1 MKSQSLE
8 YMLTFYSNNRGLEPA
23 DLEKRKNLLAKYKY
37 SVIIEGSHLE
47 FDNLERWIKQNISVD
62 PLEEINFGKTD
73 YNYGFAEYFV
83 KEEAQEA
90 HLKFAVEHIYTT
102 WGNGAVF
109 KTNGSNMPDIPM
121 LLTIRKQLFFL
132 ITKMH
137 KNDL

>member
-8 YMLTFYSNNRGLEPA
+8 YMLTFYSNNRDLEPA

-47 FDNLERWIKQNISVD
+47 LDNLERWINQNISVD
-62 PLEEINFGKTD
+62 PLEEIYFGKTD

-83 KEEAQEA
+83 KEEAHEA

-102 WGNGAVF
+102 WGNGAIF
-109 KTNGSNMPDIPM
+109 KTNGSDMPDIPYAA
-121 LLTIRKQLFFL
+121 
-132 ITKMH
+132 
-137 KNDL
+137 NDKDAIVFPYHEDA